1 MYNDSFS
8 QQVKYNN
15 EYLRS
20 LRLASYRSVLV
31 FVHGDL
37 TWDRLHLMISRST
50 TPELIKMLHK
60 LEEFFTQQRTSSK
73 RALSAFG
80 PMSSASKAKVKQKDE
95 GTVRNRLLYK
105 FHGVCLVRLCFAQWL
120 NKSLF

>member
-1 MYNDSFS
+1 MLMCIDSI
-8 QQVKYNN
+8 V
-15 EYLRS
+15 LC
-20 LRLASYRSVLV
+20 ACRSVLV

-50 TPELIKMLHK
+50 TPELIKMVHK

-73 RALSAFG
+73 RVLSAFG

-95 GTVRNRLLYK
+95 GKALPVNTLLIL
-105 FHGVCLVRLCFAQWL
+105 CLILDRISC
-120 NKSLF
+120 N

>member
-1 MYNDSFS
+1 
-8 QQVKYNN
+8 
-15 EYLRS
+15 
-20 LRLASYRSVLV
+20 VLV

-50 TPELIKMLHK
+50 TPELIKMIHK

-80 PMSSASKAKVKQKDE
+80 PMSTASKAKVKQKDE
-95 GTVRNRLLYK
+95 GML
-105 FHGVCLVRLCFAQWL
+105 
-120 NKSLF
+120 